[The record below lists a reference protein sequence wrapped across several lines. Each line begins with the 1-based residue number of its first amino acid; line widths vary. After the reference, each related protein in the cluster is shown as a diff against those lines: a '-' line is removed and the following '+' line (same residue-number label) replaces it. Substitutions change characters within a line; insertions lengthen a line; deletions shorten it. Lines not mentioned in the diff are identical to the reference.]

1 MCFTLGLV
9 LEADGYDTDHQ
20 DYCDVCKQG
29 GEIILCDG
37 CPRAFHLVCLE
48 PPLDAP
54 PEGWWPCPVCV
65 SCSEQTL
72 VPLKSS
78 YDLNQKSFLTVQKL
92 NYTILKV
99 KHSKYI

>member
-1 MCFTLGLV
+1 MV

-48 PPLDAP
+48 PPLDKP

-65 SCSEQTL
+65 SVFFEFNNFHLLYFFLFSE
-72 VPLKSS
+72 
-78 YDLNQKSFLTVQKL
+78 LN
-92 NYTILKV
+92 N
-99 KHSKYI
+99 